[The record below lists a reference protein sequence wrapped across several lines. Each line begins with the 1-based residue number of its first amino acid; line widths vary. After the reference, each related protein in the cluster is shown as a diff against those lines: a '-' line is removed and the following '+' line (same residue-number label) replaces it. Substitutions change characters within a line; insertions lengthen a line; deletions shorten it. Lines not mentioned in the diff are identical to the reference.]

1 MTGVFAISAPVAADG
16 VALVEVGMAVTLLVG
31 MFVVRSGRVR
41 LHAYLQS
48 SIVLGNL
55 PVILIWMLPRY
66 VALILPGL
74 PAELL
79 QPFYLVPT
87 LMLVVGAAAE
97 GLGVYILLVAATN
110 LLPERWRFRSYK
122 RWMRTELCLWWT
134 VVVLGLVT
142 YLVWY
147 AGLAPAS

>member
-1 MTGVFAISAPVAADG
+1 MTSVFAASASLSADG

-66 VALILPGL
+66 LSLIVPGL
-74 PAELL
+74 PDELL
-79 QPFYLVPT
+79 EPFYLVPT
-87 LMLVVGAAAE
+87 LMLAVGALAE

-110 LLPERWRFRSYK
+110 LLPERWRFRAYK
-122 RWMRTELCLWWT
+122 RWMRTELCLWWS
-134 VVVLGLVT
+134 VVALGLLT
-142 YLVWY
+142 YVVWY
-147 AGLAPAS
+147 AGAAPAS